1 MRMAMKLL
9 HFRRYRWIRVIVFFS
24 VFVTFLGLLVTTDF
38 HGRSR
43 RPLPY
48 PAVLDSLRS
57 TDLRH
62 LGGATYLDYTGSGIY
77 SRAFI
82 DAYEADLLTHFY
94 PADHAISSWNVT
106 ARSVLGDIAL
116 ELLHF
121 FGADQAEYSVIF
133 VASAT
138 QALKL
143 IGENFPFESG
153 SIFAYS
159 SVNHNSVLGIRKY
172 ALAANATFSALRWP
186 LDLDEILRLPAS
198 REAPNLLAF
207 PFEENFAGTK
217 PSPDTLRD
225 LTRDPRVREKFF
237 VLADVAAFVPTNP
250 LNLSETPVD
259 AAVLS
264 FYKMFGYPN
273 TGALVIRREFA
284 ERLPPVE
291 PAPLQMNLAVHYGL
305 AFLNGLGMANIQSHV
320 WNMTVRLYKR
330 LIRLKHSS
338 GLPLCE
344 VYGNHVAGK
353 MELQGGVVAFNII
366 RNNGSFFGYSN
377 VVKEASEANFHLR
390 GGCHCNPGACFK
402 AVEITEDRVKKY
414 FDAKTTCGDSLD
426 VIDGVPLGSVRASFG
441 WATTEKEID
450 AFADWVRDNFAF

>member
-1 MRMAMKLL
+1 M
-9 HFRRYRWIRVIVFFS
+9 
-24 VFVTFLGLLVTTDF
+24 
-38 HGRSR
+38 
-43 RPLPY
+43 
-48 PAVLDSLRS
+48 LDSLRS

-62 LGGATYLDYTGSGIY
+62 LGDATYLDYTGAGIY
-77 SRAFI
+77 SGAFM

-94 PADHAISSWNVT
+94 PAEHALSSWNVT
-106 ARSVLGDIAL
+106 ARSVSDQIAL
-116 ELLHF
+116 ELLNF
-121 FGADQAEYSVIF
+121 FGADPADYSVMF

-143 IGENFPFESG
+143 VGESFPFETG
-153 SIFAYS
+153 SVFAYS
-159 SVNHNSVLGIRKY
+159 HVNHNSVLGIRKY
-172 ALAANATFSALRWP
+172 SLAANATFSALKWP
-186 LDLDEILRLPAS
+186 LDFDEILGLSAS
-198 REAPNLLAF
+198 PEAPNLLAF

-217 PSPDTLRD
+217 PAPDMIRTL
-225 LTRDPRVREKFF
+225 THDPRIREKFF

-250 LNLSETPVD
+250 LNLTETPVD

-273 TGALVIRREFA
+273 TGALIIRREFA
-284 ERLPPVE
+284 KKLPPAEAV
-291 PAPLQMNLAVHYGL
+291 PLQMNLAVRHGL
-305 AFLNGLGMANIQSHV
+305 AFLSNLGMANIQSHV
-320 WNMTVRLYKR
+320 WNMTVKLYRR
-330 LIRLKHSS
+330 LIGFKHSS

-344 VYGNHVAGK
+344 VYGNHVPGNP
-353 MELQGGVVAFNII
+353 ELQGGVVAFNVI

-402 AVEITEDRVKKY
+402 AVDITEDRVKRY

-426 VIDGVPLGSVRASFG
+426 VIDGIPLGSVRTSFG

-450 AFADWVRDNFAF
+450 AFADWLRDNFAF